1 MQLSQNFTTSIALF
15 YIYSRCVMIS
25 TAAFLLSTATSL
37 LSTAASLL
45 STAASFRRSSTWWG
59 WHQPLPPT
67 SGRCPQTWTW
77 WQWWHCSTAW
87 PPGTRPSVRCKG
99 IGRASG
105 TRGCLRQLAWSCGC
119 PRALPSSSWGH
130 SSQKIVTLEQ
140 CLERWHNH
148 WPSLSP
154 CINFLMIRLVLM
166 LNSFLE
172 TKCQSQ

>member
-25 TAAFLLSTATSL
+25 TAA
-37 LSTAASLL
+37 SLL

-59 WHQPLPPT
+59 WHRPLPPT
-67 SGRCPQTWTW
+67 SGKCPQTWTW
-77 WQWWHCSTAW
+77 WQWWHCLTAW

-99 IGRASG
+99 IGRVSG

-130 SSQKIVTLEQ
+130 SSQKNCYIRTVPRTVTQ
-140 CLERWHNH
+140 
-148 WPSLSP
+148 SLTESVSMHKFS
-154 CINFLMIRLVLM
+154 NDKV
-166 LNSFLE
+166 S
-172 TKCQSQ
+172 SHA